1 MRNLFSFSIHFESF
15 FLWMNLVFWKS
26 YFWSTYFEFF
36 YGCTAV
42 NFFFTWAWYILLT
55 AYCLSRNWMYIK
67 FKSNH
72 LGGGKKYLGTLPSKN
87 QSLNIDHKSI
97 VNSDF
102 YWPRPLVGPNHFV
115 NCAFGVSFLSSTPIW
130 LQNKHIN
137 IWSCMEQHSVS
148 VASVCDVWI
157 KSKEIPNQL
166 TIMHNF
172 YT

>member
-1 MRNLFSFSIHFESF
+1 
-15 FLWMNLVFWKS
+15 MNLVFWKS
-26 YFWSTYFEFF
+26 YFWSTYFEYF

-42 NFFFTWAWYILLT
+42 NFFLPGHDIFYWLPI
-55 AYCLSRNWMYIK
+55 AYRAIECTYIK

-72 LGGGKKYLGTLPSKN
+72 LGGGKKCLGTLPSKN

-102 YWPRPLVGPNHFV
+102 YWPRPLVGPNHNKF
-115 NCAFGVSFLSSTPIW
+115 CKLCIGVSFLSSTPIW

-148 VASVCDVWI
+148 VASGCDVWI

-166 TIMHNF
+166 TI
-172 YT
+172 